1 MSKALKEAGED
12 DLRGRV
18 FELRGM
24 INYQAGSVVSREIVS
39 QKAGTVTVFAFAAGQ
54 GLSEHTAPFD
64 AMVVGL
70 DGEAEIFI
78 AGEPNRVVK
87 GNMIIMPAGIPH
99 ALKAA
104 GNFKMLLVMIKK

>member
-1 MSKALKEAGED
+1 MSKVAKESGGR

-18 FELRGM
+18 FELKGM
-24 INYQAGSVVSREIVS
+24 VDYQAGSVVSREVIS
-39 QKAGTVTVFAFAAGQ
+39 KKTGTVTVFAFAEGQ

-78 AGEPNRVVK
+78 AGEPNRVST
-87 GNMIIMPAGIPH
+87 GDMIIMPAGIPH
-99 ALKAA
+99 ALKTA
-104 GNFKMLLVMIKK
+104 GNFKMLLVMIKQ

>member
-1 MSKALKEAGED
+1 MSKMAKEAGGD

-18 FELRGM
+18 LELKAL
-24 INYQAGSVVSREIVS
+24 INYQAGSVVSREVIS
-39 QKAGTVTVFAFAAGQ
+39 QKSGTVTVFAFAAGQ

-70 DGEAEIFI
+70 DGEAEVFI
-78 AGEPNRVVK
+78 AGEPNRVTK

-99 ALKAA
+99 ALKAE

>member
-1 MSKALKEAGED
+1 MSKVTKQAGGV

-18 FELRGM
+18 FELKGM
-24 INYQAGSVVSREIVS
+24 VDYQSGSVVSREVIS
-39 QKAGTVTVFAFAAGQ
+39 QKTGTVTVFAFADGQ

-64 AMVVGL
+64 ALVAGL

-78 AGEPNRVVK
+78 AGEPNRVAA
-87 GNMIIMPAGIPH
+87 GDMIIMPAGIPH

>member
-1 MSKALKEAGED
+1 MSKSAKDGGAD

-18 FELRGM
+18 FELKGM
-24 INYQAGSVVSREIVS
+24 IDYQTGSVVSREIIS
-39 QKAGTVTVFAFAAGQ
+39 QKTGTVTVFAFAAGQ

-64 AMVVGL
+64 AMIAGL
-70 DGEAEIFI
+70 DGEAEVFI
-78 AGEPNRVVK
+78 AGEPNRVAK
-87 GNMIIMPAGIPH
+87 GDMIIMPAGIPH